1 MTKSI
6 NNTCIAILYPGD
18 MGQAIAKELISAN
31 FRVISVSNGRSTNT
45 IERIKNAGIEDVK
58 TIENIVKEANYII
71 SLTNAEASISI
82 AEIVATEME
91 LQKKYPVFIDM
102 NSNNPQTVSK
112 IQKII
117 TKTKGLFINAAV
129 LGNSHK
135 VATNAKIIVSGTNTK
150 QFIDTIGQVFHVKNV
165 GSDITSASAFKL
177 LFAMVNKSINGLF
190 FETMIAA
197 SHYGFIDELNNELEL
212 FLPGTYQ
219 DLVKTT
225 PTYPQHIKRRIT
237 EMDEL
242 VKMLKTENLPFHY
255 ALSAQEIFEQ
265 IDKEKILEDKTVHS
279 VRDVFNIF
287 KK

>member
-1 MTKSI
+1 MY
-6 NNTCIAILYPGD
+6 NTCIAILYPGD
-18 MGQAIAKELISAN
+18 MGHAIAKELISAN
-31 FRVISVSNGRSTNT
+31 FRVSSASNGRSRNS
-45 IERIKNAGIEDVK
+45 IERVKNAGIEDVK
-58 TIENIVKEANYII
+58 TIENIVKEADYII
-71 SLTNAEASISI
+71 SLTNAEASIS
-82 AEIVATEME
+82 VAKSVAAEME

-102 NSNNPQTVSK
+102 NSNNPETVSE

-117 TKTKGLFINAAV
+117 TNTKGLFINAAV
-129 LGNSHK
+129 LGNSNK

-177 LFAMVNKSINGLF
+177 LFAMVNKSMNGLF

-197 SHYGFIDELNNELEL
+197 SHYGFIDELNNELES

-255 ALSAQEIFEQ
+255 ALAAQETFEQ
-265 IDKEKILEDKTVHS
+265 IDKEKILENKTVHS
-279 VRDVFNIF
+279 VRDVFDIF

>member
-31 FRVISVSNGRSTNT
+31 FRVISASNGRSTNT

-58 TIENIVKEANYII
+58 TIENIVKEADYII
-71 SLTNAEASISI
+71 SLTNAEASIS
-82 AEIVATEME
+82 VAKSVAAEME

-102 NSNNPQTVSK
+102 NSNNPETVSE
-112 IQKII
+112 IQQII
-117 TKTKGLFINAAV
+117 TNTKGLFINAAV
-129 LGNSHK
+129 LGNSNK
-135 VATNAKIIVSGTNTK
+135 VATNAKIIVSGNNTK

-165 GSDITSASAFKL
+165 GPDITSASAFKL
-177 LFAMVNKSINGLF
+177 LFAMVNKSMNGLF

-197 SHYGFIDELNNELEL
+197 SHYGFIDELNNELES

-242 VKMLKTENLPFHY
+242 VKMLKAENLPFHY
-255 ALSAQEIFEQ
+255 ALSAQETFEQ
-265 IDKEKILEDKTVHS
+265 IDKEKILENKTVHS
-279 VRDVFNIF
+279 VKDVFDIF

>member
-1 MTKSI
+1 MY
-6 NNTCIAILYPGD
+6 NTCIAILYPGD
-18 MGQAIAKELISAN
+18 MGHAIAKELISAN
-31 FRVISVSNGRSTNT
+31 FRVISASNGRSTNT

-58 TIENIVKEANYII
+58 TLENIVKEADYII
-71 SLTNAEASISI
+71 SLTNAEASIS
-82 AEIVATEME
+82 VAKSVAAEME

-102 NSNNPQTVSK
+102 NSNNPETVSE

-117 TKTKGLFINAAV
+117 TNTKGLFINAAV
-129 LGNSHK
+129 LGNSNK

-177 LFAMVNKSINGLF
+177 LFAMVNKSMNGLF

-197 SHYGFIDELNNELEL
+197 SHYGFIDELNNELES

-242 VKMLKTENLPFHY
+242 VKMLKAENLPFHY
-255 ALSAQEIFEQ
+255 ALSAQETFEQ
-265 IDKEKILEDKTVHS
+265 IDKEKILENKTVHS
-279 VRDVFNIF
+279 VRDVFDIF

>member
-31 FRVISVSNGRSTNT
+31 FRVISASNGRSTNT

-58 TIENIVKEANYII
+58 TIENIVKEADYII
-71 SLTNAEASISI
+71 SLTNAEASIS
-82 AEIVATEME
+82 VAKSVAAEME

-102 NSNNPQTVSK
+102 NSNNPETVSE
-112 IQKII
+112 IQQII
-117 TKTKGLFINAAV
+117 TNTKGLFINAAV
-129 LGNSHK
+129 LGNSNK
-135 VATNAKIIVSGTNTK
+135 VATNAKIIVSGNNTK

-165 GSDITSASAFKL
+165 GPDITSASAFKL
-177 LFAMVNKSINGLF
+177 LFAMVNKSMNGLF

-197 SHYGFIDELNNELEL
+197 SHYGFIDELNNELES

-242 VKMLKTENLPFHY
+242 VKMLKAENLPFHY
-255 ALSAQEIFEQ
+255 ALSAQETFEQ
-265 IDKEKILEDKTVHS
+265 LDKEKILENKTVHS
-279 VRDVFNIF
+279 VRDVFDNF

>member
-1 MTKSI
+1 
-6 NNTCIAILYPGD
+6 
-18 MGQAIAKELISAN
+18 
-31 FRVISVSNGRSTNT
+31 
-45 IERIKNAGIEDVK
+45 
-58 TIENIVKEANYII
+58 
-71 SLTNAEASISI
+71 
-82 AEIVATEME
+82 ME

-102 NSNNPQTVSK
+102 NSNNPETVSE

-117 TKTKGLFINAAV
+117 TNTKGLFINAAV
-129 LGNSHK
+129 LGNSNK

-177 LFAMVNKSINGLF
+177 LFAMVNKSMNGLF

-197 SHYGFIDELNNELEL
+197 SHYGFIDELNNELES

-255 ALSAQEIFEQ
+255 ALAAQETFEQ
-265 IDKEKILEDKTVHS
+265 IDKEKILENKTVHS
-279 VRDVFNIF
+279 VRDVFDIF